1 MDSKGRFF
9 YKGHP
14 PVSRFKPFPC
24 DIGLEA
30 YFRKHPIY
38 DNQRSGRHWWT
49 FFWLI
54 VIPFAVGV
62 PLTSRKFNREARK
75 LHGVNAYWYGW
86 KPPYEYNAT
95 ENPLPIWENPLYD
108 SWLQKQNH
116 IREIQGDD
124 AFPKYSVIK
133 THR

>member
-14 PVSRFKPFPC
+14 PVNRFKPFPC

-30 YFRKHPIY
+30 YFRKHPIW

-49 FFWLI
+49 FFCII
-54 VIPFAVGV
+54 VLPFCIGI

-75 LHGVNAYWYGW
+75 LHGVNAYFYGW
-86 KPPYEYNAT
+86 QPPYEV
-95 ENPLPIWENPLYD
+95 
-108 SWLQKQNH
+108 
-116 IREIQGDD
+116 
-124 AFPKYSVIK
+124 YSKFV
-133 THR
+133 

>member
-38 DNQRSGRHWWT
+38 DNQRNARHWWT
-49 FFWLI
+49 IYCII
-54 VIPFAVGV
+54 VVPFVIGV
-62 PLTSRKFNREARK
+62 PWTAKKFNREARK
-75 LHGVNAYWYGW
+75 LHGVNAYFYGW
-86 KPPYEYNAT
+86 KPPYEVIYIIYYIYIICDFA
-95 ENPLPIWENPLYD
+95 IY
-108 SWLQKQNH
+108 
-116 IREIQGDD
+116 IR
-124 AFPKYSVIK
+124 
-133 THR
+133 H